1 MASRDINSFHR
12 RVEEGQVLMS
22 VLADV
27 RQLVYVRDVEEEEMC
42 IRYFGDTI
50 FTV

>member
-1 MASRDINSFHR
+1 MASRAINSFHR

-27 RQLVYVRDVEEEEMC
+27 RQLVYVRDVEEEMC